1 MAAKTGNDLFIVD
14 NSDEDWKVLNYL
26 AEWSEISH
34 KFDIATGYFEIGALL
49 ALDGKWQ
56 KLDHIRILMGDEVTK
71 RTHRALAEGLSRV
84 GQLLDDSIE
93 REKQKN
99 DFLTGVDQI
108 VQAIASGKIQC
119 RVYAKKKFHA
129 KAYITHSK
137 LAVVGSSALVG
148 SSNFT
153 YPGLTGNVELNVQ
166 LRREV
171 EELQQWFD
179 AHWNEAEDA
188 SAEVL
193 KVMERQTRNYL
204 PFEVYAKSL
213 QAYFNNYEE
222 TAGDWERHQSRMYP
236 VLDQYQRDGYGSLLK
251 IGNKYG
257 GAFLCDGVG
266 LGKTFV
272 GLMLIERLVKF
283 ERKKVL
289 LIVPKSG
296 REPVWESSLR
306 TYLPELFGD
315 FSNLVLINHTD
326 LQRGGDWHE
335 KIQRLKEQADV
346 VVIDEAHHFRNPST
360 KKETSRYWQM
370 QDLAKDKTV
379 FMLTATPINNRL
391 IDLQHLIEHFTQRE
405 PSHFKDTLG
414 IHSLPGHFR
423 KLEKEL
429 GKRMGSE
436 LLQGELAG
444 VETGDILSQ
453 DSLFRELVVQ
463 RSRAYVRQSQI
474 TAGAKAALFPTRE
487 APKVAD
493 YSVKK
498 TYGKLLNMVE
508 KAFNKKQPLFTLP
521 MYYPLAYSKVPVED
535 GFEDNR
541 QKQVVGLIR
550 ILFLKRFES
559 SASAFESSCQQLL
572 RKVMAFIQVN
582 STTKHE
588 QAALERWR
596 IHQEELLGDVQRRQ
610 HQLFEEGGEDEVE
623 QDEDVI
629 PEEMLA
635 AVELLD
641 REKFDVSQ
649 MLSESLQ
656 DLNQLAEFLNELRQF
671 KPSHDDK
678 LRALI
683 QLLKSDPVLK
693 KHKVM
698 IFSEFSATARYLAK
712 ELEKAGI
719 KGVDQID
726 SGTKRSRSDVIRQ
739 FAPYYNNMTSQT
751 LADKGHAETRILI
764 ATDVLSEGL
773 NLQDAT
779 RLINYDLHW
788 NPVRLMQRI
797 GRVDRRMNPDI
808 EKKLVKDHPEVKPI
822 RGTVEY
828 WNFLPPGEL
837 DELLNLYKKVSN
849 KTLLISKTL
858 GIEGKKLLRPE
869 DDFAALRDFDHQFEG
884 EPTALETMH
893 LEYQRLLASH
903 SDLPERLQALPGRV
917 FSGKQHIQ
925 PGTQAVFFCFALPG
939 KDNTVTDPQLEAD
952 AWTLSA
958 GRTVWLLL
966 DLKSGKVIEDA
977 AAIDTVIHCEPETPR
992 HCQIVQSTL
1001 SEARAKVEKHL
1012 KNAYFKHVQA
1022 PVGVTSTLL
1031 AWMELN

>member
-1 MAAKTGNDLFIVD
+1 MIQKTGNDLFVVD
-14 NSDEDWKVLNYL
+14 NSDDDWKVLSYL

-56 KLDHIRILMGDEVTK
+56 KLDQIRILMGDEVTK
-71 RTHRALAEGLSRV
+71 RTHRALAEGLARV

-99 DFLTGVDQI
+99 DFLTGVAEI
-108 VQAIASGKIQC
+108 VQAIASGKIKC

-179 AHWNEAEDA
+179 AHWDEAEDA

-222 TAGDWERHQSRMYP
+222 SAGDWERHQSRMYP
-236 VLDQYQRDGYGSLLK
+236 ILDQYQRDGYGALLK
-251 IGNKYG
+251 IGGKYG

-306 TYLPELFGD
+306 RYLPELFGD

-326 LQRGGDWHE
+326 LQRGGDWVE

-346 VVIDEAHHFRNPST
+346 IVIDEAHHFRNPST
-360 KKETSRYWQM
+360 KKDTSRYWQM
-370 QDLAKDKTV
+370 QALAKDKQV

-405 PSHFKDTLG
+405 AGHFKDTLG

-429 GKRMGSE
+429 AKRMGSE

-444 VETGDILSQ
+444 LETGDILSQ

-474 TAGAKAALFPTRE
+474 TAGAKEALFPKRE

-498 TYGKLLNMVE
+498 TYGKLLTMVE

-521 MYYPLAYSKVPVED
+521 MYYPLAYSKVPVAD

-572 RKVMAFIQVN
+572 RKVMAFVQVN

-596 IHQEELLGDVQRRQ
+596 IHQEELLGDVQKRQ
-610 HQLFEEGGEDEVE
+610 HQLFDGGTEDEVE

-635 AVELLD
+635 AVDLLD
-641 REKFDVSQ
+641 RDQFDVPQ

-683 QLLKSDPVLK
+683 QLLKTDPVLK

-719 KGVDQID
+719 KGSDQID
-726 SGTKRSRSDVIRQ
+726 SATKRSRGDVIRQ
-739 FAPYYNNMTSQT
+739 FAPYYNNMSSQA
-751 LADKGHAETRILI
+751 LADKGHTETRVLI

-808 EKKLVKDHPEVKPI
+808 EQALVKDHPEVKAI

-837 DELLNLYKKVSN
+837 DELLNLFKKVSS

-869 DDFAALRDFDHQFEG
+869 DDFAALRDFDHQYEG

-893 LEYQRLLASH
+893 LEYQRLLAAH
-903 SDLPERLQALPGRV
+903 PDLPERLQALPGRV
-917 FSGKQHIQ
+917 FSGKLHLQ

-939 KDNTVTDPQLEAD
+939 KDHTVTEPVIESDG
-952 AWTLSA
+952 WTTAA
-958 GRTVWLLL
+958 GRTAWLLL
-966 DLKSGKVIEDA
+966 DLQSGKVLEEAAMIDA
-977 AAIDTVIHCEPETPR
+977 VVRCEPDTPR
-992 HCQIVQSTL
+992 HCRIAQTTL

-1012 KNAYFKHVQA
+1012 KNGYLRQVQA
-1022 PVGVTSTLL
+1022 PLGVVPQLI

>member
-1 MAAKTGNDLFIVD
+1 MSSKTGNDLFIVD
-14 NSDEDWKVLNYL
+14 NSDEDWKVLSYL
-26 AEWSEISH
+26 AEWSEISN

-56 KLDHIRILMGDEVTK
+56 KLDQIRILMGDEVTK
-71 RTHRALAEGLSRV
+71 RTHHALSEGLSRV

-108 VQAIASGKIQC
+108 VLAIASGKIQC

-193 KVMERQTRNYL
+193 KVMERQTRHYL

-213 QAYFNNYEE
+213 QAYFNNHEE
-222 TAGDWERHQSRMYP
+222 TAGDWERQQSRMYP
-236 VLDQYQRDGYGSLLK
+236 ILDQYQRDGYCALLK
-251 IGNKYG
+251 IGGKYG

-289 LIVPKSG
+289 LVVPKSG

-306 TYLPELFGD
+306 RYLPELFGD
-315 FSNLVLINHTD
+315 FSNLVLVNHTD
-326 LQRGGDWHE
+326 LQRGGDWLE
-335 KIQRLKEQADV
+335 KLQRLKDQADV
-346 VVIDEAHHFRNPST
+346 IVVDEAHHFRNPSAQ
-360 KKETSRYWQM
+360 KDTSRYWQM
-370 QDLAKDKTV
+370 QGLAKNKTV

-391 IDLQHLIEHFTQRE
+391 IDLQHLIEHFTQRQAD
-405 PSHFKDTLG
+405 HFKETLG

-423 KLEKEL
+423 RLENEL
-429 GKRMGSE
+429 SKRMGSE

-444 VETGDILSQ
+444 METGDILSQ

-474 TAGAKAALFPTRE
+474 TAGAKEALFPKRE

-498 TYGKLLNMVE
+498 TYGKLLTMVE

-572 RKVMAFIQVN
+572 RKVMAFVQVN

-588 QAALERWR
+588 QSSFERWR
-596 IHQEELLGDVQRRQ
+596 IHQEELLGDVQKRQ
-610 HQLFEEGGEDEVE
+610 HKLFEEGVEDEAD

-641 REKFDVSQ
+641 RDQFDVQQ

-683 QLLKSDPVLK
+683 QLLKTDPVLK

-698 IFSEFSATARYLAK
+698 IFSEYSATARYLAK

-739 FAPYYNNMTSQT
+739 FAPYYNNMTSQA
-751 LADKGHAETRILI
+751 LADKGQSETRVLI

-808 EKKLVKDHPEVKPI
+808 EKMLVKDHPDVKAI

-837 DELLNLYKKVSN
+837 DELLNLFKKVSN

-893 LEYQRLLASH
+893 LEYQRLLAAH
-903 SDLPERLQALPGRV
+903 PDLPERLLALPGRV
-917 FSGKQHIQ
+917 FSGKVHLQ

-939 KDNTVTDPQLEAD
+939 KDNTVTAPVLESG
-952 AWTLSA
+952 AWTLAA
-958 GRTVWLLL
+958 GRTVWLVL
-966 DLKSGKVIEDA
+966 DLKSGKVLDDA
-977 AAIDTVIHCEPETPR
+977 AEIDAVIHCEPETPR
-992 HCQIVQSTL
+992 QCHIAQATL
-1001 SEARAKVEKHL
+1001 TEARAKVEKHL
-1012 KNAYFKHVQA
+1012 KNGYLRQIQA
-1022 PVGVTSTLL
+1022 PLGVVPQLI

>member
-1 MAAKTGNDLFIVD
+1 MAIKTGNDLFIVD
-14 NSDEDWKVLNYL
+14 NSDEDWKVLSYL
-26 AEWSEISH
+26 AEWAEISH

-56 KLDHIRILMGDEVTK
+56 KLEHIRILMGDEVTK

-119 RVYAKKKFHA
+119 RVYVKKKFHA

-179 AHWNEAEDA
+179 THWEEAEDA

-193 KVMERQTRNYL
+193 KVIERQIRNYL

-222 TAGDWERHQSRMYP
+222 TAGDWERNQSRMYP
-236 VLDQYQRDGYGSLLK
+236 ILDQYQRDGYGALLK

-289 LIVPKSG
+289 LVVPKSG

-306 TYLPELFGD
+306 RYLPELFGD
-315 FSNLVLINHTD
+315 FSNLVLVNHTD
-326 LQRGGDWHE
+326 LQRGGDWIE
-335 KIQRLKEQADV
+335 KLQRLKEQADV
-346 VVIDEAHHFRNPST
+346 IVVDEAHHFRNPST
-360 KKETSRYWQM
+360 KKDTSRYWQM
-370 QDLAKDKTV
+370 QGLAKDKTV
-379 FMLTATPINNRL
+379 YMLTATPINNRL
-391 IDLQHLIEHFTQRE
+391 LDLQHLIEHFTQRQAD
-405 PSHFKDTLG
+405 HFKETLG

-429 GKRMGSE
+429 SKRMGSE

-444 VETGDILSQ
+444 IETGDILSQ

-474 TAGAKAALFPTRE
+474 TAGAKEALFPKRE

-498 TYGKLLNMVE
+498 TYGKLLTMVE

-572 RKVMAFIQVN
+572 RKVMAFVQVN

-588 QAALERWR
+588 QASFERWR
-596 IHQEELLGDVQRRQ
+596 IHQEELLGDVQKRQ
-610 HQLFEEGGEDEVE
+610 HQLFEEGVDDETD

-635 AVELLD
+635 AVDLLD
-641 REKFDVSQ
+641 RAQFDVPQ

-683 QLLKSDPVLK
+683 HLLKTDPVLK

-698 IFSEFSATARYLAK
+698 IFSEYSATARYLAK

-739 FAPYYNNMTSQT
+739 FAPYYNNMNSQA
-751 LADKGHAETRILI
+751 LADKGHTETRVLI

-808 EKKLVKDHPEVKPI
+808 EKELVKDHPDVKAI

-837 DELLNLYKKVSN
+837 DELLNLFKKVSN

-903 SDLPERLQALPGRV
+903 PDLPERLQALPGRV
-917 FSGKQHIQ
+917 FSGKVHLQ
-925 PGTQAVFFCFALPG
+925 PGTKAVFFCFALPG
-939 KDNTVTDPQLEAD
+939 KDNTVIDPVIESD

-958 GRTVWLLL
+958 GRTEWLLI
-966 DLKSGKVIEDA
+966 DLQSGKVLDDA
-977 AAIDTVIHCEPETPR
+977 AAIDAVIRCEPETPR
-992 HCQIVQSTL
+992 HCHIAQTTL
-1001 SEARAKVEKHL
+1001 SEARVKVEKQL
-1012 KNAYFKHVQA
+1012 KNGYLRQVQA
-1022 PVGVTSTLL
+1022 PLGVVPQLI

>member
-1 MAAKTGNDLFIVD
+1 MATKTGNDLFIVD

-56 KLDHIRILMGDEVTK
+56 KLDQIRILMGDEVTK
-71 RTHRALAEGLSRV
+71 RTHRALAEGLARV

-108 VQAIASGKIQC
+108 VQAIASGKIMC

-179 AHWNEAEDA
+179 AHWSEAEDA

-204 PFEVYAKSL
+204 PFEVYVKSL

-222 TAGDWERHQSRMYP
+222 TAGDWERHQSRMYHI
-236 VLDQYQRDGYGSLLK
+236 LDQYQRDGYSALLK
-251 IGNKYG
+251 IGGKYG

-289 LIVPKSG
+289 LVVPKSG

-306 TYLPELFGD
+306 RYLPDLFGD

-326 LQRGGDWHE
+326 LQRGGEWVE
-335 KIQRLKEQADV
+335 KIQRLKDQADV
-346 VVIDEAHHFRNPST
+346 IVIDEAHHFRNPST
-360 KKETSRYWQM
+360 KKDTSRYWQM
-370 QDLAKDKTV
+370 QALAKDKTV

-405 PSHFKDTLG
+405 AGHFKDTLG

-429 GKRMGSE
+429 GKRMGSD
-436 LLQGELAG
+436 LLQVELAG
-444 VETGDILSQ
+444 LETGDILSQ

-474 TAGAKAALFPTRE
+474 TTGATAALFPKRE

-498 TYGKLLNMVE
+498 TYGKLLGMVE

-521 MYYPLAYSKVPVED
+521 MYYPLAYSKVPVAD

-572 RKVMAFIQVN
+572 RKVLAFVQVN

-596 IHQEELLGDVQRRQ
+596 IHQEELLGDVQKRQ
-610 HQLFEEGGEDEVE
+610 HELFDNGGEDEVE
-623 QDEDVI
+623 QEEDVI

-641 REKFDVSQ
+641 RDQFDVPQ

-671 KPSHDDK
+671 ESKHDDK
-678 LRALI
+678 LRALV
-683 QLLKSDPVLK
+683 QLLKTDPVLK

-739 FAPYYNNMTSQT
+739 FAPYYNGMNSQA
-751 LADKGHAETRILI
+751 LADAGQPETRILI

-808 EKKLVKDHPEVKPI
+808 EKKLVKDHPEVKAI

-837 DELLNLYKKVSN
+837 DELLNLFKKVSN

-893 LEYQRLLASH
+893 LEYQRLLAAH
-903 SDLPERLQALPGRV
+903 PDLPERLQALPGRV
-917 FSGKQHIQ
+917 FSGKVHLQ

-939 KDNTVTDPQLEAD
+939 KDNTVSEPVIESDG
-952 AWTLSA
+952 WTLPA
-958 GRTVWLLL
+958 GRTEWLLL
-966 DLKSGKVIEDA
+966 DLQSGKVLDDA
-977 AAIDTVIHCEPETPR
+977 AAIDAVIHCEPETPR
-992 HCQIVQSTL
+992 HCHIAQATL

-1012 KNAYFKHVQA
+1012 KNGYLRQVQA
-1022 PVGVTSTLL
+1022 PLGVVPQLI

>member
-1 MAAKTGNDLFIVD
+1 MVTKTGNDLFIVD
-14 NSDEDWKVLNYL
+14 NSDEDWKVLHYL

-56 KLDHIRILMGDEVTK
+56 KLDQIRILMGDEVTK
-71 RTHRALAEGLSRV
+71 RTHRALSEGLTRV
-84 GQLLDDSIE
+84 GQLLDESIE

-99 DFLTGVDQI
+99 DFLTGVVQI

-119 RVYAKKKFHA
+119 RVYVKKKFHA

-179 AHWNEAEDA
+179 AHWDEAEDA

-236 VLDQYQRDGYGSLLK
+236 ILDQYQRDGYGALLK
-251 IGNKYG
+251 IGGKYG

-306 TYLPELFGD
+306 RYLPELFGV
-315 FSNLVLINHTD
+315 FSNLVVVNHTD
-326 LQRGGDWHE
+326 LQRGGEWVE
-335 KIQRLKEQADV
+335 KLQRLKEQADV
-346 VVIDEAHHFRNPST
+346 IVIDEAHHFRNPST
-360 KKETSRYWQM
+360 QKDTSRYWQM
-370 QDLAKDKTV
+370 QGLAKNKTV

-405 PSHFKDTLG
+405 AGHFKDTLG

-429 GKRMGSE
+429 AKRMGSD
-436 LLQGELAG
+436 LLQGVLAEL
-444 VETGDILSQ
+444 ETGDLLAQ

-463 RSRAYVRQSQI
+463 RSRAYVKQSQI
-474 TAGAKAALFPTRE
+474 TAGAKEALFPKRE

-498 TYGKLLNMVE
+498 TYGKLLGMVE
-508 KAFNKKQPLFTLP
+508 KAFNKKQALFTLP
-521 MYYPLAYSKVPVED
+521 MYYPLAYAKVPIAD
-535 GFEDNR
+535 GIEDNR

-572 RKVMAFIQVN
+572 RKVMAFLQVN

-588 QAALERWR
+588 QAAFERWR
-596 IHQEELLGDVQRRQ
+596 IHQEELLGDVQNRQ
-610 HQLFEEGGEDEVE
+610 HQLFNNGGDDEAE

-641 REKFDVSQ
+641 RDQFDVPQ

-656 DLNQLAEFLNELRQF
+656 DLNQLAEFLNELRKFQS
-671 KPSHDDK
+671 KHDDK

-683 QLLKSDPVLK
+683 QLLKTDPVLK

-719 KGVDQID
+719 KGIDQID
-726 SGTKRSRSDVIRQ
+726 SATKRSRGDVIRQ
-739 FAPYYNNMTSQT
+739 FAPYYNNMTSQA
-751 LADKGHAETRILI
+751 LADKGQTETRVLI

-808 EKKLVKDHPEVKPI
+808 EKALVKDHPEVKAI

-837 DELLNLYKKVSN
+837 DELLNLFKKVSN

-893 LEYQRLLASH
+893 LEYQRLLAAH
-903 SDLPERLQALPGRV
+903 PDLPERLQALPGRV
-917 FSGKQHIQ
+917 FSGKVHLQ

-939 KDNTVTDPQLEAD
+939 KDNTVTAPVLESD

-958 GRTVWLLL
+958 GRTEWLML
-966 DLKSGKVIEDA
+966 DLQSGKVLNDA
-977 AAIDTVIHCEPETPR
+977 AAIDAVIHCEPETPR
-992 HCQIVQSTL
+992 QCHIAQPTL

-1012 KNAYFKHVQA
+1012 KNGYLKQVQA
-1022 PVGVTSTLL
+1022 PLGVIPQLI

>member
-1 MAAKTGNDLFIVD
+1 MVAKTGNDLFIVD

-26 AEWSEISH
+26 AEWAEISH
-34 KFDIATGYFEIGALL
+34 QFDIATGYFEIGALL

-56 KLDHIRILMGDEVTK
+56 KLDQIRILMGDEVTK
-71 RTHRALAEGLSRV
+71 RTHRALAEGLARV
-84 GQLLDDSIE
+84 SQLLDESIE

-99 DFLTGVDQI
+99 DFLTGVDEI
-108 VQAIASGKIQC
+108 VQAIASGKIKC

-153 YPGLTGNVELNVQ
+153 FPGLTGNVELNVQ

-179 AHWNEAEDA
+179 AHWVEAEDA

-193 KVMERQTRNYL
+193 KVMERQTRNHM

-236 VLDQYQRDGYGSLLK
+236 ILDQYQRDGYGALLK
-251 IGNKYG
+251 IGGKYG

-289 LIVPKSG
+289 LVVPKSG

-306 TYLPELFGD
+306 RYLPELFGD

-326 LQRGGDWHE
+326 LQRGGEWVE

-360 KKETSRYWQM
+360 KKDTSRYWQM
-370 QDLAKDKTV
+370 QALAKDKTV

-391 IDLQHLIEHFTQRE
+391 IDLQHLIEHFTQRDAG
-405 PSHFKDTLG
+405 HFKDTLG

-444 VETGDILSQ
+444 IETSDILSQ

-463 RSRAYVRQSQI
+463 RSRAYVKQSQI
-474 TAGAKAALFPTRE
+474 TTGAKEALFPKRE

-498 TYGKLLNMVE
+498 TYGKLLGMVE
-508 KAFNKKQPLFTLP
+508 KAFNKRQPLFTLP
-521 MYYPLAYSKVPVED
+521 MYYPLAYSKVPVAD

-572 RKVMAFIQVN
+572 RKVLAFVQVN

-596 IHQEELLGDVQRRQ
+596 IHQEELLGDVQKRQ
-610 HQLFEEGGEDEVE
+610 QQLFDNAGEDEDE

-641 REKFDVSQ
+641 RDQFDVPQ

-656 DLNQLAEFLNELRQF
+656 DLNQLAEFLNELRKF
-671 KPSHDDK
+671 EPKHDDK
-678 LRALI
+678 LRALV
-683 QLLKSDPVLK
+683 QLLKTDSVLK

-712 ELEKAGI
+712 ELKEAGI
-719 KGVDQID
+719 NGIAQID

-739 FAPYYNNMTSQT
+739 FAPYYNGMNSQA
-751 LADKGHAETRILI
+751 LADAGQPETRVLI

-808 EKKLVKDHPEVKPI
+808 EKKLVKDHPEVKAI

-893 LEYQRLLASH
+893 LEYQRLLAAH
-903 SDLPERLQALPGRV
+903 PDLPERLQALPGRV
-917 FSGKQHIQ
+917 FSGKTHVQ

-939 KDNTVTDPQLEAD
+939 KDNTVAEPVIESD
-952 AWTLSA
+952 AWTLAA
-958 GRTVWLLL
+958 GRTQWLLL
-966 DLKSGKVIEDA
+966 DLESGKVLDDA
-977 AAIDTVIHCEPETPR
+977 SSIDAIIHCEPETPR
-992 HCQIVQSTL
+992 HCHIAQTTL

-1012 KNAYFKHVQA
+1012 KNGYLRQVQA
-1022 PVGVTSTLL
+1022 PLGVVPQLI

>member
-1 MAAKTGNDLFIVD
+1 MTVKTGNDLFIVD
-14 NSDEDWKVLNYL
+14 NSNEDWKVLNYL

-56 KLDHIRILMGDEVTK
+56 KLDQIRILMGDEVTK
-71 RTHRALAEGLSRV
+71 RTHRALTEGLARV
-84 GQLLDDSIE
+84 GQLLNDSIE

-108 VQAIASGKIQC
+108 VQAIAGGKIQC
-119 RVYAKKKFHA
+119 RVYVKKKFHA

-153 YPGLTGNVELNVQ
+153 YPGLTGNIELNVQ

-171 EELQQWFD
+171 EQLQQWFD
-179 AHWNEAEDA
+179 AHWDEAEDA
-188 SAEVL
+188 CAKVL
-193 KVMERQTRNYL
+193 QVMERQIRHYL

-222 TAGDWERHQSRMYP
+222 TAGDWERKQSRMYP
-236 VLDQYQRDGYGSLLK
+236 ILDQYQRDGYGALLK
-251 IGNKYG
+251 IGGKYG

-289 LIVPKSG
+289 LVVPKSG
-296 REPVWESSLR
+296 REPVWEASLR
-306 TYLPELFGD
+306 RHLPELFGD

-326 LQRGGDWHE
+326 LQRGGDWVE
-335 KIQRLKEQADV
+335 KIQRLKEQADAI
-346 VVIDEAHHFRNPST
+346 VIDEAHHFRNPST
-360 KKETSRYWQM
+360 KKDTSRYWQM
-370 QDLAKDKTV
+370 QALAKDKQV

-405 PSHFKDTLG
+405 AGHFKDTLG

-429 GKRMGSE
+429 SMRMGSE
-436 LLQGELAG
+436 LLQEELAG
-444 VETGDILSQ
+444 LETEDILSQ

-474 TAGAKAALFPTRE
+474 TAGAQAALFPKRE

-498 TYGKLLNMVE
+498 TYGKLLTMVE
-508 KAFNKKQPLFTLP
+508 KAFNKRQPLFTLP
-521 MYYPLAYSKVPVED
+521 MYYPLAYSKVPVAD

-572 RKVMAFIQVN
+572 RKVMAFVQVN

-588 QAALERWR
+588 QAALKRWH
-596 IHQEELLGDVQRRQ
+596 IHQEELLGDVQKRQ
-610 HQLFEEGGEDEVE
+610 HQLFDNGDEDEAE
-623 QDEDVI
+623 PEEDVI

-641 REKFDVSQ
+641 RDQFDVPQ
-649 MLSESLQ
+649 ILSESLQ
-656 DLNQLAEFLNELRQF
+656 DMNQLAEFLNELRQF

-683 QLLKSDPVLK
+683 QLLKNDPVLK

-698 IFSEFSATARYLAK
+698 IFSEFSATGLYLARELK
-712 ELEKAGI
+712 EAGI
-719 KGVDQID
+719 QGIDQID
-726 SGTKRSRSDVIRQ
+726 SATKRSRGDVIRQ
-739 FAPYYNNMTSQT
+739 FAPYYNNMTSQA
-751 LADKGHAETRILI
+751 LADKGLTETRVLI

-808 EKKLVKDHPEVKPI
+808 EKLLLTDHPEVKAI
-822 RGTVEY
+822 RGRVEY

-837 DELLNLYKKVSN
+837 DELLNLFKKVSN

-858 GIEGKKLLRPE
+858 GIEGKKLLHPE

-893 LEYQRLLASH
+893 LEYQRLLATH
-903 SDLPERLQALPGRV
+903 PDLPERLQALPSRV
-917 FSGKQHIQ
+917 FSGKVHLQ

-939 KDNTVTDPQLEAD
+939 KDHAVTAPEQESD
-952 AWTLSA
+952 AWTMAA
-958 GRTVWLLL
+958 GRTEWLLL
-966 DLKSGKVIEDA
+966 DLQSGNVLHDA
-977 AAIDTVIHCEPETPR
+977 AAIDAVIHCEPETPR
-992 HCQIVQSTL
+992 HCQIAQATL
-1001 SEARAKVEKHL
+1001 SEVRAKVEKHL
-1012 KNAYFKHVQA
+1012 KNGYLRQVQA
-1022 PVGVTSTLL
+1022 PLGVVPQLI

>member
-1 MAAKTGNDLFIVD
+1 MATKTGNDLFIVD
-14 NSDEDWKVLNYL
+14 NSDEDWKVLSYL
-26 AEWSEISH
+26 AEWSEISS
-34 KFDIATGYFEIGALL
+34 KFDIATGYFEISALL

-56 KLDHIRILMGDEVTK
+56 KLDQIRILMGDEVTK
-71 RTHRALAEGLSRV
+71 RTHRALAEGLARV
-84 GQLLDDSIE
+84 GQLLNDSME

-119 RVYAKKKFHA
+119 RVYTKKKFHA

-179 AHWNEAEDA
+179 AHWEEAEDA
-188 SAEVL
+188 TAEVL

-236 VLDQYQRDGYGSLLK
+236 ILDQYQRDGYGALLK
-251 IGNKYG
+251 IGGKYG

-289 LIVPKSG
+289 LVVPKSG

-306 TYLPELFGD
+306 RYLPELFGD

-326 LQRGGDWHE
+326 LQRGGEWVE

-346 VVIDEAHHFRNPST
+346 IVIDEAHHFRNPST
-360 KKETSRYWQM
+360 KKDTSRYWQM
-370 QDLAKDKTV
+370 QALAKDKTV

-391 IDLQHLIEHFTQRE
+391 IDLQHLIEHFTQRAQD
-405 PSHFKDTLG
+405 HFKETLG

-444 VETGDILSQ
+444 LETGDILSQ

-463 RSRAYVRQSQI
+463 RSRAYVKQSQI
-474 TAGAKAALFPTRE
+474 TTGAKEALFPKRE

-498 TYGKLLNMVE
+498 TYGKLLGMVE

-521 MYYPLAYSKVPVED
+521 MYYPLAYAKVPVAD

-572 RKVMAFIQVN
+572 RKVMAFVQVN

-588 QAALERWR
+588 LAALERWR
-596 IHQEELLGDVQRRQ
+596 IHQEELLGDVQKRQ
-610 HQLFEEGGEDEVE
+610 HQLFDNSGEDEAE
-623 QDEDVI
+623 QEEDVI

-635 AVELLD
+635 AVEVLD
-641 REKFDVSQ
+641 RDRFDVPQ

-671 KPSHDDK
+671 QPKHDDK
-678 LRALI
+678 LRALV
-683 QLLKSDPVLK
+683 QLLKTDPVLK

-698 IFSEFSATARYLAK
+698 IFSEFSATARYLAT

-719 KGVDQID
+719 KGIDQID

-739 FAPYYNNMTSQT
+739 FAPYYNGMNSQALT
-751 LADKGHAETRILI
+751 DADQPETRILI

-808 EKKLVKDHPEVKPI
+808 EKALVKDHPEVKAI

-837 DELLNLYKKVSN
+837 DELLNLFKKVSN

-893 LEYQRLLASH
+893 LEYQRLLAAYP
-903 SDLPERLQALPGRV
+903 DLPERLQALPGRV
-917 FSGKQHIQ
+917 FSGKVHLQ

-939 KDNTVTDPQLEAD
+939 KDSTVTAPVLESD
-952 AWTLSA
+952 AWTLAA
-958 GRTVWLLL
+958 GRTEWLLL
-966 DLKSGKVIEDA
+966 DLQSGKVLDDA
-977 AAIDTVIHCEPETPR
+977 AAIDAVIHCEPETPR
-992 HCQIVQSTL
+992 HCYIAQATL

-1012 KNAYFKHVQA
+1012 KNGYLRQVQA
-1022 PVGVTSTLL
+1022 PLGVVPQLI